1 MPGSKFQYMFDPF
14 WDLELGTWNLE
25 LGTWN
30 LELGIYKRGCLKSQ
44 TIIVVNDF
52 ATTNGAVSQQDK
64 IEFVSY

>member
-14 WDLELGTWNLE
+14 WNLELGTWNLE
-25 LGTWN
+25 LGT
-30 LELGIYKRGCLKSQ
+30 YKRGCLKSQ